1 MGHRVHI
8 AEEQLKEHLVERE
21 WDSKDIDGF
30 LHMIG
35 RSALLSCQTALH
47 VLEIQGAIDAR
58 IQSER
63 DFDDTFIPEE
73 FRDRGSGRPVIP
85 QDFFEQR
92 LEGTE

>member
-63 DFDDTFIPEE
+63 DFDATFISG
-73 FRDRGSGRPVIP
+73 DGWGRGRGVIP

-92 LEGTE
+92 LEGTEQ